1 MARMG
6 RYIFPLYVFLM
17 YLFMYAPIV
26 VLVLFS
32 FNSNPFGYNWGGFT
46 TSWYME
52 LFASTAVMHAL
63 KNSLIVAVSTAFL
76 SSLMGSLFVFFLP
89 RSFIDRATSF
99 FYGGLVAPEI
109 VLAVGMLSFF
119 SFCSVPLGL
128 TTLIA
133 GHTVLGLGYVVPIIY
148 ARYEELDKSVVEA
161 STDLGAT
168 RMQTFYT
175 IILPLLAPAIIS
187 SSLLVFIIS
196 FDDFI
201 IAFFC
206 AGASDQT
213 IPMYIFSLLR
223 SGATPLINALSTV
236 LLLLSSIL
244 VLLFS
249 SSRIKKVGRWV

>member
-1 MARMG
+1 MNGIHRLF
-6 RYIFPLYVFLM
+6 FPLYVLGM

-32 FNSNPFGYNWGGFT
+32 WNSNPFGYVWGGFT
-46 TSWYME
+46 TAWYQE
-52 LFASTAVMHAL
+52 LFASSAVIHAL
-63 KNSLIVAVSTAFL
+63 KNSFIVAFSSAFL
-76 SSLMGSLFVFFLP
+76 SCLMGSLFIFFLP
-89 RSFIDRATSF
+89 RAFIDRATSF
-99 FYGGLVAPEI
+99 FYGGLIASEI

-119 SFCSVPLGL
+119 SFLSVPLGL

-133 GHTVLGLGYVVPIIY
+133 GHTVLGLGYVAPIMY
-148 ARYEELDKSVVEA
+148 ARYQELDKSMIEA
-161 STDLGAT
+161 STDLGASH
-168 RMQTFYT
+168 MQTFYT
-175 IILPLLAPAIIS
+175 IILPLLSPAIVA

-206 AGASDQT
+206 AGAADQT

-223 SGATPLINALSTV
+223 SGATPLVNALSTV

-249 SSRIKKVGRWV
+249 SLHIKKMETL